1 MAAAYPVGDRGTHE
15 VGLVIPASGYVAADL
30 RTKEAFVA
38 ENSTYKIV
46 EIAGTSPDS
55 IAEAMR
61 SGVRRA
67 SQTLRNVDW
76 VEVVSVRGHV
86 QDGEIA
92 HFQVEMKV
100 GFRLEDT

>member
-1 MAAAYPVGDRGTHE
+1 VSE
-15 VGLVIPASGYVAADL
+15 S
-30 RTKEAFVA
+30 
-38 ENSTYKIV
+38 STYKIV

-67 SQTLRNVDW
+67 SQTLREVDW
-76 VEVVSVRGHV
+76 VEVVNIRGHV
-86 QDGEIA
+86 EGGELA

>member
-1 MAAAYPVGDRGTHE
+1 MSE
-15 VGLVIPASGYVAADL
+15 S
-30 RTKEAFVA
+30 
-38 ENSTYKIV
+38 STYKIV

-67 SQTLRNVDW
+67 SQTLREVDW
-76 VEVVSVRGHV
+76 VEVVSIRGHV
-86 QDGEIA
+86 EGGELA
-92 HFQVEMKV
+92 QFQVEMKI

>member
-1 MAAAYPVGDRGTHE
+1 MSE
-15 VGLVIPASGYVAADL
+15 S
-30 RTKEAFVA
+30 
-38 ENSTYKIV
+38 STYKIV

-67 SQTLRNVDW
+67 SQTLREVDW
-76 VEVVSVRGHV
+76 VEVVSIRGHV
-86 QDGEIA
+86 EGGEIA
-92 HFQVEMKV
+92 HFQVEMKI

>member
-1 MAAAYPVGDRGTHE
+1 MSE
-15 VGLVIPASGYVAADL
+15 S
-30 RTKEAFVA
+30 
-38 ENSTYKIV
+38 STYKIV

-67 SQTLRNVDW
+67 SQTLREVDW
-76 VEVVSVRGHV
+76 VEVVSIRGHV
-86 QDGEIA
+86 EGGELA
-92 HFQVEMKV
+92 HFQVEMKI

>member
-1 MAAAYPVGDRGTHE
+1 M
-15 VGLVIPASGYVAADL
+15 
-30 RTKEAFVA
+30 A

-67 SQTLRNVDW
+67 SGTLRNVGW
-76 VEVVSVRGHV
+76 VEVVGIRGHV
-86 QDGEIA
+86 EGDQIA

>member
-1 MAAAYPVGDRGTHE
+1 M
-15 VGLVIPASGYVAADL
+15 
-30 RTKEAFVA
+30 A

-46 EIAGTSPDS
+46 EIAGTSPES
-55 IAEAMR
+55 VAQAMR

-67 SQTLRNVDW
+67 SRTLRNVDW
-76 VEVVSVRGHV
+76 VEVTGIRGHV
-86 QDGEIA
+86 KDGEIA